1 MNDRRWLLLFRIL
14 FRVGVGDRIQP
25 ISLLSFFRSASMA
38 SKDNLALSSFFLSSS
53 LLPTCWSSQYSSAFL
68 IWPNDPLRH
77 LLFFF
82 FGVVVGFIDDG
93 GKESDVA
100 AAVAV
105 AVVVCGVGVGEGAAV
120 VVSGAVE
127 ALLWRERRRR
137 RIRLSS
143 SRASS
148 GEEMS
153 LQSTSFRNSFCKAVS
168 RWEAIEPA
176 APIVGGGDLVLM
188 GCRERFEVRIVG
200 TQYRKLKSKF

>member
-53 LLPTCWSSQYSSAFL
+53 LLPTCWSSQYSSAFF

-82 FGVVVGFIDDG
+82 FGVVVGFGDDC
-93 GKESDVA
+93 GKESE
-100 AAVAV
+100 VAV

-153 LQSTSFRNSFCKAVS
+153 LQSIGFLSSAERAVS
-168 RWEAIEPA
+168 RWEAMEPA
-176 APIVGGGDLVLM
+176 APIGGEWELVLTS
-188 GCRERFEVRIVG
+188 FHNFQVSDFH
-200 TQYRKLKSKF
+200 L